1 MEAKSFHRSKEA
13 AMKSRLTVALIALA
27 VLAGAALARSSEE
40 TGPEAL
46 ISRARAVVLSPHFS
60 REAINGALLDVLD
73 ASLLILPRTDRT
85 KECRSRIE
93 EAKKPIVQGELFSEK
108 AYGDLGLA
116 YESVSGGTAWKI
128 PEELTAADAG
138 SKGIEQATKICA
150 KLLDSA
156 LAAHKAGRSEE
167 AVRDLLG
174 MVILVVTPIQPA
186 R

>member
-1 MEAKSFHRSKEA
+1 
-13 AMKSRLTVALIALA
+13 MKQHLMIALIGIALLLAA
-27 VLAGAALARSSEE
+27 VPALRGEE
-40 TGPEAL
+40 AGPEAL
-46 ISRARAVVLSPHFS
+46 IARARAVVLSPHFS

-116 YESVSGGTAWKI
+116 YKSVSGGTAWKI
-128 PEELTAADAG
+128 PEELTAAGAG

-167 AVRDLLG
+167 SVRDLLG
-174 MVILVVTPIQPA
+174 MVILVVTPIEA
-186 R
+186 GR

>member
-1 MEAKSFHRSKEA
+1 
-13 AMKSRLTVALIALA
+13 MKQHLMIALIGIALLLAA
-27 VLAGAALARSSEE
+27 VPALRGEE
-40 TGPEAL
+40 AGPEAL
-46 ISRARAVVLSPHFS
+46 IARARAVVLSPHFS

-116 YESVSGGTAWKI
+116 YKSVSGGTAWKI
-128 PEELTAADAG
+128 PEELTAAGAG

-150 KLLDSA
+150 NLLDSA

-167 AVRDLLG
+167 SVRDLLG
-174 MVILVVTPIQPA
+174 MVILIVTPIEA
-186 R
+186 GR

>member
-1 MEAKSFHRSKEA
+1 
-13 AMKSRLTVALIALA
+13 MKKHLMIALIGIALLLAA
-27 VLAGAALARSSEE
+27 VPALRGEE
-40 TGPEAL
+40 AGPEAL
-46 ISRARAVVLSPHFS
+46 IARARAVVLSPHFS

-116 YESVSGGTAWKI
+116 YKSVSGGTAWKI
-128 PEELTAADAG
+128 PEELTAAGAG
-138 SKGIEQATKICA
+138 SKGIEQASKICA

-167 AVRDLLG
+167 SVRDLLG
-174 MVILVVTPIQPA
+174 MVILIVTPIEA
-186 R
+186 GR

>member
-1 MEAKSFHRSKEA
+1 
-13 AMKSRLTVALIALA
+13 MKQHLMIALIGIALLLAA
-27 VLAGAALARSSEE
+27 VPALRGEE
-40 TGPEAL
+40 AGPEAL
-46 ISRARAVVLSPHFS
+46 IARARAVVLSPHFS

-116 YESVSGGTAWKI
+116 YKSVSGGTAWKI
-128 PEELTAADAG
+128 PEELTAAGAG

-167 AVRDLLG
+167 SVRDLLG
-174 MVILVVTPIQPA
+174 MVILVVTPIDA
-186 R
+186 GR

>member
-1 MEAKSFHRSKEA
+1 
-13 AMKSRLTVALIALA
+13 MKQHLMIALIGIALLLAA
-27 VLAGAALARSSEE
+27 VPALRGEE
-40 TGPEAL
+40 AGPEAL
-46 ISRARAVVLSPHFS
+46 IARARAVVLSPHFS

-116 YESVSGGTAWKI
+116 YKSVSGGTAWKI
-128 PEELTAADAG
+128 PEELTAAGAG

-167 AVRDLLG
+167 SVRDLLG
-174 MVILVVTPIQPA
+174 MVILIVTPIEA
-186 R
+186 GR

>member
-1 MEAKSFHRSKEA
+1 
-13 AMKSRLTVALIALA
+13 MKQHLMIALIGIALLLAA
-27 VLAGAALARSSEE
+27 VPALRGEE
-40 TGPEAL
+40 AGPEAL
-46 ISRARAVVLSPHFS
+46 IARARAVVLSPHFS

-116 YESVSGGTAWKI
+116 YKSVSGGTAWKI
-128 PEELTAADAG
+128 PEELTAAGAG
-138 SKGIEQATKICA
+138 SKGIEQATKICV

-167 AVRDLLG
+167 SVRDLLG
-174 MVILVVTPIQPA
+174 MVILIVTPIEA
-186 R
+186 GR

>member
-1 MEAKSFHRSKEA
+1 
-13 AMKSRLTVALIALA
+13 MKQHLMIALIGIALLLAA
-27 VLAGAALARSSEE
+27 VPALRGEE
-40 TGPEAL
+40 AGPEAL
-46 ISRARAVVLSPHFS
+46 IARARAVVLSPHFS

-116 YESVSGGTAWKI
+116 YKSVSGGTAWKI
-128 PEELTAADAG
+128 PEELTAAGAG
-138 SKGIEQATKICA
+138 SKGIEQATKICD

-167 AVRDLLG
+167 SVRDLLD
-174 MVILVVTPIQPA
+174 MVILIVTPIEA
-186 R
+186 GR

>member
-1 MEAKSFHRSKEA
+1 
-13 AMKSRLTVALIALA
+13 MKKHLMIALIGIALLPAA
-27 VLAGAALARSSEE
+27 VPALRGEE
-40 TGPEAL
+40 AGPEAL
-46 ISRARAVVLSPHFS
+46 IARARAVVLSPHFS

-116 YESVSGGTAWKI
+116 YKSVSGGTAWKI
-128 PEELTAADAG
+128 PEELTAAGAG

-167 AVRDLLG
+167 SVRDLLG
-174 MVILVVTPIQPA
+174 MVILIVTPIEA
-186 R
+186 GR

>member
-1 MEAKSFHRSKEA
+1 
-13 AMKSRLTVALIALA
+13 MKQHLMIALIGIALLLAA
-27 VLAGAALARSSEE
+27 VPALRGEE
-40 TGPEAL
+40 AGPEAL
-46 ISRARAVVLSPHFS
+46 IARARTVVLSPHFS

-116 YESVSGGTAWKI
+116 YKSVSGGTAWKI
-128 PEELTAADAG
+128 PEELTAAGAG

-167 AVRDLLG
+167 SVRDLLG
-174 MVILVVTPIQPA
+174 MVILIVTPIEA
-186 R
+186 GR

>member
-1 MEAKSFHRSKEA
+1 
-13 AMKSRLTVALIALA
+13 MKKHSMIALIGIALLLAA
-27 VLAGAALARSSEE
+27 VPALRGEE
-40 TGPEAL
+40 AGPEAL
-46 ISRARAVVLSPHFS
+46 IARARAVVLSPHFS

-116 YESVSGGTAWKI
+116 YKSVSGGTAWKI
-128 PEELTAADAG
+128 PEELTAAGAG

-167 AVRDLLG
+167 SVRDLLG
-174 MVILVVTPIQPA
+174 MVILIVTPIEA
-186 R
+186 GR

>member
-1 MEAKSFHRSKEA
+1 
-13 AMKSRLTVALIALA
+13 MKKHLMIALIGIALL
-27 VLAGAALARSSEE
+27 LATVPALRGEE
-40 TGPEAL
+40 AGPEAL
-46 ISRARAVVLSPHFS
+46 IARARAVVLSPHFS

-116 YESVSGGTAWKI
+116 YKSVSGGTAWKI
-128 PEELTAADAG
+128 PEELTAAGAG

-167 AVRDLLG
+167 SVRDLLG
-174 MVILVVTPIQPA
+174 MVILIVTPIEA
-186 R
+186 GR